1 MEGANRSKQRRK
13 RRHRNTCKMRL
24 QAPISYLIMSD
35 RASEARSC
43 IGPPLPPLPP
53 LPSPPLPSGR
63 SAFCEVCSSR
73 AACVIRTSWGRSGTS
88 SSSASRPSR
97 WATAS
102 ARTTRTCSRTWS
114 VGELRVAHRY
124 ASNPSSRWTLV
135 EFPPPPAPGARRGD
149 VGAEALRMRTHAHAR
164 RRVIRFLPF
173 TPNRG

>member
-1 MEGANRSKQRRK
+1 MWSFPCTSTSVCCWKALLYIAHIFALDTLDIYSPK
-13 RRHRNTCKMRL
+13 H
-24 QAPISYLIMSD
+24 YLS
-35 RASEARSC
+35 RALCHNNLSS
-43 IGPPLPPLPP
+43 LSL
-53 LPSPPLPSGR
+53 SGR
-63 SAFCEVCSSR
+63 GLPVLLALC
-73 AACVIRTSWGRSGTS
+73 AACVKRTSWGRSGTS

-102 ARTTRTCSRTWS
+102 ARTTRTCLRTWS

-164 RRVIRFLPF
+164 RRAIRFLPF